1 MSSILIEAIGIIS
14 RGVEGHQT
22 GIKPPNIQAEPG
34 RQKISVD
41 INNGSRDTT
50 HSPKALLNSLLA
62 SVGHQYLETMP
73 AQTTPTVTEMV
84 RFIAS

>member
-1 MSSILIEAIGIIS
+1 MSSILIEAISIIS

-22 GIKPPNIQAEPG
+22 GIKPPNIQTEPA
-34 RQKISVD
+34 QHKISVD
-41 INNGSRDTT
+41 INNDSRDGT